1 MNQVSLNASFTIEN
15 VPTGRLKVTIFRF
28 GQEIGAGSFEDDEDG
43 YEAAF
48 DFGHSEIELYNGL
61 AS

>member
-15 VPTGRLKVTIFRF
+15 VLSGRLKVTIFRF
-28 GQEIGAGSFEDDEDG
+28 GQEIGAGFFEDDEDG
-43 YEAAF
+43 SDAAF
-48 DFGHSEIELYNGL
+48 DFGHSEIALYNGL

>member
-15 VPTGRLKVTIFRF
+15 LPTGRLKVTIFRF
-28 GQEIGAGSFEDDEDG
+28 GQEIAGGSFEDNDDG

-48 DFGHSEIELYNGL
+48 DFGQSEIDLYNGVQ
-61 AS
+61 A